1 MYNSVLL
8 LQGDVHGPDLP
19 GDGGGEQDGGGHHV
33 QGIDHTHTSAAQVT
47 AEKQVIQ
54 ACLIQV
60 IHARTIQVT
69 RAIHVT
75 CAKLV
80 TCSKQCHTHMSNTSH
95 MRQTNHMLKTM
106 SYAYE

>member
-33 QGIDHTHTSAAQVT
+33 QGIDHTHTNAAQVT
-47 AEKQVIQ
+47 AAKQVIQ
-54 ACLIQV
+54 ACSIQV
-60 IHARTIQVT
+60 IHARTIQ
-69 RAIHVT
+69 VT

-80 TCSKQCHTHMSNTSH
+80 TCSKQCHTQMSNTSH